1 MTDPIALYD
10 MMLRGGA
17 IALLALCAGVFS
29 WRGDRR
35 RKAFSVAA
43 LCAGLCGYLLIS
55 SPHGPPLPLPL
66 HTGLVVI
73 AGVVPVL
80 VYWAGVEL
88 FLDEIIIAPWQ
99 WLCGGAVI
107 VLAWGAM
114 VIPALGL
121 LRGALVLGLLAHLL
135 IVVARGASGD
145 LIEPRRRFRR
155 WFLALM
161 VLLGAIITAVELAG
175 LDTDLPGA
183 IYILHAAGFAL
194 LGAAFLIW
202 SLRIAP
208 DIWVQTRPAVVTAV
222 SAADSA
228 LIERVNNAMQAGLWR
243 EEGLTIRALS
253 ERLNTQE
260 HRLRRAINQSLGHR
274 NFASFINGYRIESA
288 QEILSDADQAER
300 TILSI
305 AYDVGFASL
314 GPFNRAFRA
323 ATGQSPTDFR
333 RARIHAAKDPAG
345 SA

>member
-1 MTDPIALYD
+1 MTDPIAVYD

-17 IALLALCAGVFS
+17 IALFSLCAAVFL
-29 WRGDRR
+29 WRGENR

-43 LCAGLCGYLLIS
+43 LCAGLCGYMLVS
-55 SPHGPPLPLPL
+55 SPHGPPLPALL
-66 HTGLVVI
+66 HTGFVVI

-80 VYWAGVEL
+80 VYWAGIEL
-88 FLDEIIIAPWQ
+88 FLDEFTIAPWQ

-107 VLAWGAM
+107 ILAWGALVM
-114 VIPALGL
+114 PALGL

-135 IVVARGASGD
+135 IVVATGAPGD

-161 VLLGAIITAVELAG
+161 VLLGGIITAVELAG
-175 LDTDLPGA
+175 LDRALPGA
-183 IYILHAAGFAL
+183 IYILHAVGFTVLAAG
-194 LGAAFLIW
+194 FLIW

-208 DIWVQTRPAVVTAV
+208 GVWVQTRPAVATTV
-222 SAADSA
+222 SAADTA
-228 LIERVNNAMQAGLWR
+228 LIQRVNSAMQAGLWR

-274 NFASFINGYRIESA
+274 NFASFINGYRIELA
-288 QEILSDADQAER
+288 QEILSDAAQAER

-333 RARIHAAKDPAG
+333 RARMQAENGPAG